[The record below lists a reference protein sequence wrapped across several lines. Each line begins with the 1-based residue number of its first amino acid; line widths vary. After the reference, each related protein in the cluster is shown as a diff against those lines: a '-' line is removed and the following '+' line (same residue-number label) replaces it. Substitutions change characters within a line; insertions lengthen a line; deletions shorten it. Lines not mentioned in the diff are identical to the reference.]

1 MNFGLL
7 NQDSR
12 KQQIRVGIV
21 GTSESIEGA
30 KGWIERCAGPIE
42 AKHSP
47 HRNLFPMFPG
57 FSLET
62 CFETECVI
70 PEGGIGTLSERT
82 LLDAISK
89 GGAAAIADVVEMF
102 SDELKRLDE
111 KERLDVVV
119 CAIPAVILAAPED
132 KTTSPRKDPVLNFRG
147 LLKAKAMKRRFPV
160 QLLLPVTYGE
170 KGTRSIVGAA
180 AGTYQQRNTQDEATR
195 AWNFSS
201 P

>member
-1 MNFGLL
+1 
-7 NQDSR
+7 
-12 KQQIRVGIV
+12 
-21 GTSESIEGA
+21 
-30 KGWIERCAGPIE
+30 
-42 AKHSP
+42 
-47 HRNLFPMFPG
+47 
-57 FSLET
+57 
-62 CFETECVI
+62 
-70 PEGGIGTLSERT
+70 
-82 LLDAISK
+82 
-89 GGAAAIADVVEMF
+89 MF